1 MNPKSTILNLQS
13 AITPPISPSPYGLF
27 LLLAIIVSAVYW
39 IRHSKNDPLLPLVYA
54 AALGGAFLGAKIAFL
69 AAEGWFAP
77 AGDQRWLHLLTGKS
91 VTGALLGGFLGV
103 ELTKRLV
110 GYKKIT
116 GDKFALIAPIGI
128 IIGRIGCLTHG
139 CCQGIACNLGPF
151 SIRGPDGTAHWPA
164 VPVEMLFNLLA
175 VTAVVLLRRANRFP
189 NQLFHLYLVA
199 YGLFRFAHE
208 FLRATPKPLAGL
220 SGYQVIAL
228 LLALTGAIAYHI
240 RAKSQLSSNPAR
252 GAGQ

>member
-1 MNPKSTILNLQS
+1 
-13 AITPPISPSPYGLF
+13 
-27 LLLAIIVSAVYW
+27 VSAVYW
-39 IRHSKNDPLLPLVYA
+39 IRSSRNDPILPLIYA

-69 AAEGWFAP
+69 AAEGWTVP

-110 GYKKIT
+110 GYRTIT
-116 GDKFALIAPIGI
+116 GDKFAFIAPVGI

-139 CCQGIACNLGPF
+139 CCQGIACDLGPF
-151 SIRGPDGTAHWPA
+151 STRGPDGTANWPA
-164 VPVEMLFNLLA
+164 VPVEILFNLLA
-175 VTAVVLLRRANRFP
+175 VAAVVLLRRANRFP

-208 FLRATPKPLAGL
+208 FLRATPKPFLGL

-228 LLALTGAIAYHI
+228 LLALTGTIAYRI
-240 RAKSQLSSNPAR
+240 RARS
-252 GAGQ
+252 